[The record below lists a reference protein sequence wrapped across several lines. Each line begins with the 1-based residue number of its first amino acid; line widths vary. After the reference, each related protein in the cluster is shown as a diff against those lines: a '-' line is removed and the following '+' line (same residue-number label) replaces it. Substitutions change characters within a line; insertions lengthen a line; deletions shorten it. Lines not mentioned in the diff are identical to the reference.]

1 MSSTRY
7 KNPILK
13 RNAPSLTP
21 GFSIQNKNY
30 QNNVFKDNNY
40 TSLQQLNTYGGLD
53 DIDAENIINEDEFNM
68 NNIGLQGG
76 GSILQK
82 RRSSRIN
89 GKNQS
94 FGGGFQWQKNP
105 SNLSG
110 IFNNV
115 AEAGAPPRLKN
126 AGISNIFANME
137 GFKMGDL
144 SNNVSDVKPL
154 MKRTSNRPIRG
165 AAAISQEKPGLSTN
179 EKLFREA
186 WKNDSN
192 FMVGAGNQQMPFA
205 DCCK

>member
-21 GFSIQNKNY
+21 GFSISNKNIS
-30 QNNVFKDNNY
+30 NNVFKDNNY
-40 TSLQQLNTYGGLD
+40 ASLQQLNTYGGLD
-53 DIDAENIINEDEFNM
+53 DIDAENIINEDEFNNM
-68 NNIGLQGG
+68 GLQAG

-115 AEAGAPPRLKN
+115 PEAGAPPRLKN
-126 AGISNIFANME
+126 AGISNIFANMD

-144 SNNVSDVKPL
+144 SQNVSDVKPL

-165 AAAISQEKPGLSTN
+165 AAAIS
-179 EKLFREA
+179 
-186 WKNDSN
+186 
-192 FMVGAGNQQMPFA
+192 
-205 DCCK
+205 